1 MERSDCNFL
10 IFQGTERINFA
21 NSYNDRITMDEFGT
35 LHIKD
40 VTQDDNAKYICRA
53 ENGYGNFV
61 TGSSWLKVRRK
72 SRIVVPPKHALY
84 KVKTNFSLIFS
95 NIFFPDFFSYNFFL
109 FFLDFF
115 HNNFSY
121 FVDFFYPY
129 FCWRMNGKIRDY
141 FHDHTWRQSNNENWV

>member
-84 KVKTNFSLIFS
+84 KVKTNFHLFFSKIFFSILIFF
-95 NIFFPDFFSYNFFL
+95 IQFFL

-121 FVDFFYPY
+121 FVDFFIHIFWFFIHRHP
-129 FCWRMNGKIRDY
+129 
-141 FHDHTWRQSNNENWV
+141 

>member
-1 MERSDCNFL
+1 MKLAKKVLLWKMERSDCNFL

-84 KVKTNFSLIFS
+84 KVKTNFHL
-95 NIFFPDFFSYNFFL
+95 FFPTFFFHLNFFQAI
-109 FFLDFF
+109 
-115 HNNFSY
+115 FSY
-121 FVDFFYPY
+121 FSRFF
-129 FCWRMNGKIRDY
+129 
-141 FHDHTWRQSNNENWV
+141 S

>member
-1 MERSDCNFL
+1 MKLAKKVLLWKMERSDCNFL

-84 KVKTNFSLIFS
+84 KVKTNFHLFFPTFFFSILIF
-95 NIFFPDFFSYNFFL
+95 FL
-109 FFLDFF
+109 TFF
-115 HNNFSY
+115 HTIFSY
-121 FVDFFYPY
+121 FFSIFFIIIFP
-129 FCWRMNGKIRDY
+129 IL
-141 FHDHTWRQSNNENWV
+141 